1 MSMDDSILQKVKRRN
16 RQKSVALSD
25 ELIEK
30 IKEVTKGASSVSS
43 FIRLA
48 IIEKLEQ
55 EREER

>member
-1 MSMDDSILQKVKRRN
+1 M
-16 RQKSVALSD
+16 ALSD